1 MAASSQFNSRKM
13 MEQAIEV
20 MKQSIN
26 ERRLDNKASPLVGA
40 VLLKPDGN
48 IETAHRGELREGDHA
63 EFTLLERKNR
73 ATKLDGSILFATLE
87 PCAPGARNH
96 PKLSCAERIVNA
108 RIKEVWVGITDPDPM
123 VDRKGIK
130 YLQDH
135 GVTVHMFDHDLQEEI
150 QAVNQEFIAQ
160 ALERK
165 AAVEELEE
173 DTALSALEHPATAAD
188 LTDFSKEVLGRY
200 HSLCKIEESV
210 DSEGFR
216 RRLAQQG
223 LLTAD
228 GPAFVPSGFGMLLFG
243 QSPREGMPQAGL
255 LGTIHW
261 PDGSE
266 EVRDFDGPML
276 LIPEQAIQWLKD
288 KLPNPIDRSG
298 AQRKD
303 ANESFYELVREGIV
317 NALVHRDYTIEG
329 AKCQLVITP
338 DTITIRSPGYPVKP
352 IELKQLQGFN
362 APMLS
367 RNPILHYVF
376 AKMELAEERG
386 LGLKSMKTK
395 ASDAGL
401 PLPTYAW
408 EDPYLV
414 LKLYR
419 SGKGAVRVLGANVL
433 ERLNADAKD
442 TWQIILSKQPMT
454 SAEVMTETGF
464 DERKAQRVLRK
475 LMDEGLVQRIGMGRA
490 TQYVAANP

>member
-130 YLQDH
+130 FLQDH
-135 GVTVHMFDHDLQEEI
+135 GVIVHMFDQDLQEEI
-150 QAVNQEFIAQ
+150 QEVNKEFIAQ

-165 AAVEELEE
+165 AAVEEQEE
-173 DTALSALEHPATAAD
+173 DNVLSPLEQPVMTANLS
-188 LTDFSKEVLGRY
+188 DFSADVLNRY
-200 HSLCKIEESV
+200 RSLANIGETA
-210 DSEGFR
+210 DSQDFR
-216 RRLAQQG
+216 RRLVQQG
-223 LLTAD
+223 LLISD
-228 GPAFVPSGFGMLLFG
+228 GRDFIPSGFGMLLFG
-243 QSPREGMPQAGL
+243 KSPREIMPQAGL

-261 PDGSE
+261 PDDTE
-266 EVRDFDGPML
+266 EIHDFDGPML
-276 LIPEQAIQWLKD
+276 LVPGQALQWLKD
-288 KLPNPIDRSG
+288 KLPEPIDRSG
-298 AQRKD
+298 ALRKV
-303 ANESFYELVREGIV
+303 ANTRMYELAREGIV
-317 NALVHRDYTIEG
+317 NALVHRDYSIAG
-329 AKCQLVITP
+329 GKCQLVVTP
-338 DTITIRSPGYPVKP
+338 ETITIRSPGYPVKP
-352 IELKQLQGFN
+352 IELKQLQDFS

-367 RNPILHYVF
+367 RNPVLHYVF

-386 LGLKSMKTK
+386 LGLKSMKAR
-395 ASDAGL
+395 ASDDGL

-414 LKLYR
+414 LTLYL
-419 SGKGAVRVLGANVL
+419 SANSVITAL
-433 ERLNADAKD
+433 DPSILMQLSMTEQNGWKY
-442 TWQIILSKQPMT
+442 LSKLSGITQSNYAKELGVTPRT
-454 SAEVMTETGF
+454 
-464 DERKAQRVLRK
+464 AQRHLTHFVQLGLLRK
-475 LMDEGLVQRIGMGRA
+475 IGSGPA
-490 TQYVAANP
+490 TEYLKP

>member
-1 MAASSQFNSRKM
+1 MAGTSSLEPRQM
-13 MEQAIEV
+13 MEKAIEV

-26 ERRLDNKASPLVGA
+26 EQRADGKASPLVGA
-40 VLLKPDGN
+40 VILKPDGTL
-48 IETAHRGELREGDHA
+48 ETAHRGELRLGDHA

-73 ATKLDGSILFATLE
+73 ANKLDGSTLFATLE

-108 RIKEVWVGITDPDPM
+108 RIKEVWVGITDPDPT
-123 VDRKGIK
+123 VDSKGIK
-130 YLQDH
+130 YLQKH
-135 GVTVHMFDHDLQEEI
+135 GVTVHMFDRDLQEEI
-150 QAVNQEFIAQ
+150 HAVNREFIAQ

-165 AAVEELEE
+165 AALEE
-173 DTALSALEHPATAAD
+173 TEEITVLSALENPVTTAD
-188 LTDFSKEVLGRY
+188 LQDFSEVVLGRY
-200 HSLCKIEESV
+200 HSLSKIEDAV
-210 DSEGFR
+210 DSQGFR

-228 GPAFVPSGFGMLLFG
+228 GTAFVPSGFGMLLFG
-243 QSPREGMPQAGL
+243 QSPREVMPQAGL

-261 PDGSE
+261 PDCTE
-266 EVRDFDGPML
+266 EVRNFDGPML

-288 KLPNPIDRSG
+288 KLPDPIDRSG

-303 ANESFYELVREGIV
+303 ANERFYELVREGIV
-317 NALVHRDYTIEG
+317 NALVHRDYAIVG
-329 AKCQLVITP
+329 AKCQLVVTP

-352 IELKQLQGFN
+352 IELKQLQQFN

-367 RNPILHYVF
+367 RNPVLHYVF

-386 LGLKSMKTK
+386 LGLKSMKTR

-414 LKLYR
+414 LTLYR
-419 SGKGAVRVLGANVL
+419 SGKGAVRALGTNVL

-442 TWQIILSKQPMT
+442 TWQVILSKQPMT
-454 SAEVMTETGF
+454 SAEVMTEMGF

-475 LMDEGLVQRIGMGRA
+475 LMDEGLVQRIGKGRA
-490 TQYVAANP
+490 TQYMAANP

>member
-130 YLQDH
+130 FLQDH
-135 GVTVHMFDHDLQEEI
+135 GVIVHMFDQDLQEEI
-150 QAVNQEFIAQ
+150 QEVNKEFIAQ

-165 AAVEELEE
+165 AAVEEQEE
-173 DTALSALEHPATAAD
+173 DNVLSPLEQPVMTANLS
-188 LTDFSKEVLGRY
+188 DFSADVLNRY
-200 HSLCKIEESV
+200 RSLANIGETA
-210 DSEGFR
+210 DSQDFR
-216 RRLAQQG
+216 RRLVQQG
-223 LLTAD
+223 LLISVGRD
-228 GPAFVPSGFGMLLFG
+228 FIPSGFGMLLFG
-243 QSPREGMPQAGL
+243 KSPREIMPQAGL
-255 LGTIHW
+255 LGTIHR
-261 PDGSE
+261 PDDTE
-266 EVRDFDGPML
+266 EIHDFDGPML
-276 LIPEQAIQWLKD
+276 LVPGQALQWLKD
-288 KLPNPIDRSG
+288 KLPEPIDRSG
-298 AQRKD
+298 AQRKV
-303 ANESFYELVREGIV
+303 ANTRMYELAREGIV
-317 NALVHRDYTIEG
+317 NALVHRDYSIAG
-329 AKCQLVITP
+329 GKCQLVVTP
-338 DTITIRSPGYPVKP
+338 ETITIRSPGYPVKP
-352 IELKQLQGFN
+352 IELKQLQDFS

-367 RNPILHYVF
+367 RNPVLHYVF

-386 LGLKSMKTK
+386 LGLKSMKAR
-395 ASDAGL
+395 ASDDGL

-414 LKLYR
+414 LTLYL
-419 SGKGAVRVLGANVL
+419 SANSVITAL
-433 ERLNADAKD
+433 DPSILMQLSMTEQNGWKY
-442 TWQIILSKQPMT
+442 LSKLSGITQSNYAKELGVTPRT
-454 SAEVMTETGF
+454 
-464 DERKAQRVLRK
+464 AQRHLTHFVQLGLLRK
-475 LMDEGLVQRIGMGRA
+475 IGSGPA
-490 TQYVAANP
+490 TEYLKP

>member
-130 YLQDH
+130 FLQDH
-135 GVTVHMFDHDLQEEI
+135 GVIVHMFDQDLQEEI
-150 QAVNQEFIAQ
+150 QEVNKEFIAQ

-165 AAVEELEE
+165 AAVEEQEE
-173 DTALSALEHPATAAD
+173 DNVLSPLEQPVMTANLS
-188 LTDFSKEVLGRY
+188 DFSADVLNRY
-200 HSLCKIEESV
+200 RSLANIGETA
-210 DSEGFR
+210 DSQDFR
-216 RRLAQQG
+216 RRLVQQG
-223 LLTAD
+223 LLISD
-228 GPAFVPSGFGMLLFG
+228 GRDFIPSGFGMLLFG
-243 QSPREGMPQAGL
+243 KSPREIMPQAGL

-261 PDGSE
+261 PDDTE
-266 EVRDFDGPML
+266 EIHDFYGPML
-276 LIPEQAIQWLKD
+276 LVPGQALQWLKD
-288 KLPNPIDRSG
+288 KLPEPIDRSG
-298 AQRKD
+298 AQRKV
-303 ANESFYELVREGIV
+303 ANTRMYELAREGIV
-317 NALVHRDYTIEG
+317 NALVHRDYSIAG
-329 AKCQLVITP
+329 GKCQLVVTP
-338 DTITIRSPGYPVKP
+338 ETITIRSPGYPVKP
-352 IELKQLQGFN
+352 IELKQLQDFS

-367 RNPILHYVF
+367 RNPVLHYVF

-386 LGLKSMKTK
+386 LGLKSMKAR
-395 ASDAGL
+395 ASDDGL

-414 LKLYR
+414 LTLYL
-419 SGKGAVRVLGANVL
+419 SANSVITAL
-433 ERLNADAKD
+433 DPSILMQLSMTEQNGWKY
-442 TWQIILSKQPMT
+442 LSKLSGITQSNYAKELGSRHALP
-454 SAEVMTETGF
+454 SA
-464 DERKAQRVLRK
+464 
-475 LMDEGLVQRIGMGRA
+475 I
-490 TQYVAANP
+490 